1 MLFRRHASF
10 ALLSLLA
17 SCWLSSGGLAQ
28 DAAPAVAHET
38 EPVLTRVLFGSCVK
52 QDQPVP
58 IFDAILARQ
67 PELFLFL
74 GDNIYADTTDMELM
88 RSKYAKLGAD
98 AGFQR
103 LLQAC
108 PVMATWDDHDYG
120 GNDAGAEYPLREQ
133 SQQGFLDFW
142 GDPADSPRRQR
153 EGIYDAQVFGPAG
166 KRVQV
171 IMLDVRYFRGP
182 LKTGPRRLGGPYVPE
197 ENPAVTMLGAEQWA
211 WLEEQLRVPA
221 EVRLIASGIQCVSQ
235 DAGHETWSNLPHE
248 RQRLFDLIAKT
259 GASGVLLLS
268 GDRHW
273 AELSVERQGVPYPL
287 YDLTSSSL
295 NQLHPRGT
303 PTDNRTRAIAK
314 TYHRENFGEILIDW
328 ASSDPQLQ
336 LRVLNLVGE
345 PVLETAVSLSELRPA
360 AALGKKPE
368 TPND

>member
-1 MLFRRHASF
+1 MYFRRQAAF
-10 ALLSLLA
+10 ALVSLLT
-17 SCWLSSGGLAQ
+17 SCWLASGSSAQ
-28 DAAPAVAHET
+28 NAESAAPHPSDPAV
-38 EPVLTRVLFGSCVK
+38 TRVLFGSCVK

-58 IFDAILARQ
+58 IFETILARQ

-88 RSKYAKLGAD
+88 RSKYAKLGAA

-120 GNDAGAEYPLREQ
+120 SNDAGAEYPLREQ
-133 SQQGFLDFW
+133 SQQIFLDFW
-142 GDPADSPRRQR
+142 GAPADSPRRQR
-153 EGIYDAQVFGPAG
+153 EGVYEARLFGPAG
-166 KRVQV
+166 RRLQV

-197 ENPAVTMLGAEQWA
+197 ENPEVTMLGEQQWA

-235 DAGHETWSNLPHE
+235 DAGHETWANLPHE

-303 PTDNRTRAIAK
+303 PTDNRTRAIAT
-314 TYHRENFGEILIDW
+314 TYHRENFGEIAIDW
-328 ASSDPQLQ
+328 DQPDPQLQ
-336 LRVLNLVGE
+336 LRVLDLAGE
-345 PVLETAVSLSELRPA
+345 PVLETAVRLRELRP
-360 AALGKKPE
+360 
-368 TPND
+368 